1 MADPIT
7 RQGSADV
14 LVDDQWSNELLDE
27 ATQQSIVL
35 RTMNVQRGIN
45 RKRVKY
51 RVRAEFPE
59 AQFVGEA
66 RTEPASVT
74 DDDTPAGD
82 PVVNKPVSGML
93 WDNRTMTIEEIAV
106 LVPVHEDVVNDA
118 RDGGFNL
125 DADVQ
130 TACAEAIACRLDEAV
145 LFGAAPQR
153 PLTWGPAL
161 APAAVAAGNVVT
173 GGVLPDLAA
182 DFNAAFSLVEEDR
195 FRPDRVLSSVA
206 IEGALRGLRDDNG
219 QPLYA
224 PSIRDG
230 VAVDT
235 IWGRQIA
242 TDEFGIWD
250 DTYIALVGASRFC
263 HIGIRE
269 DISVQVSNQVTY
281 TDPATGVLV
290 SAFERDEV
298 VLRFKFRV
306 GFLTAF
312 SARKGRP
319 ANAFPFAV
327 ITAAP

>member
-1 MADPIT
+1 MTDPIT

-27 ATQQSIVL
+27 ARQQSVVL
-35 RTMNVQRGIN
+35 QTMNVQRGISS
-45 RKRVKY
+45 KRVKY

-66 RTEPASVT
+66 RTEPVSVT

-82 PVVNKPVSGML
+82 PVVNKPVSGMR

-106 LVPVHEDVVNDA
+106 LVPVHEDVVADA

-125 DADVQ
+125 DSDVQ
-130 TACAEAIACRLDEAV
+130 SACAEAIACRLDEAV

-153 PLTWGPAL
+153 PQSWGPAL
-161 APAAVAAGNVVT
+161 IPAAVAAGNVVT

-182 DFNAAFSLVEEDR
+182 DFNAAMGLVEQDR
-195 FRPDRVLSSVA
+195 FRPDTVVSSIA
-206 IEGALRGLRDDNG
+206 LESALRGLRDDNG

-224 PSIRDG
+224 TSIKDD
-230 VAVDT
+230 VMVNT
-235 IWGRQIA
+235 IWGRRIA
-242 TDEFGIWD
+242 MDEFGIWD
-250 DTYIALVGASRFC
+250 DDYIALVGARRYC

-281 TDPATGVLV
+281 TDPASGQLV

-306 GFLTAF
+306 GYLVAF

-319 ANAFPFAV
+319 EDAFPFSV
-327 ITAAP
+327 ITAA